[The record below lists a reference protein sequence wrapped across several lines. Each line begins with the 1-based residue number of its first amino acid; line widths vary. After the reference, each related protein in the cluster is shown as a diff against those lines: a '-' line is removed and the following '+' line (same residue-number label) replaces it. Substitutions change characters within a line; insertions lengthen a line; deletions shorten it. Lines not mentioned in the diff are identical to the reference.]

1 MSSDT
6 NTAPKRR
13 SSAANR
19 RRRGQAAQRAQ
30 VVEQQES
37 VAAEPVSTTS
47 TASEPRVERHV
58 QRREERRAAKTRQPE
73 RGNVVDRV
81 VSTERFSGTRRFIDE
96 TMSEIRKV
104 QWPDRETTLHLT
116 ILVIALSLVLGILLG
131 TIDFALLRLFEQ
143 IA

>member
-1 MSSDT
+1 M
-6 NTAPKRR
+6 
-13 SSAANR
+13 
-19 RRRGQAAQRAQ
+19 
-30 VVEQQES
+30 
-37 VAAEPVSTTS
+37 
-47 TASEPRVERHV
+47 
-58 QRREERRAAKTRQPE
+58 
-73 RGNVVDRV
+73 VDRV

-104 QWPDRETTLHLT
+104 QWPDRETTLQLT